1 MSGVRRL
8 LLIPLL
14 FVPLAL
20 AACGGD
26 EASTP
31 IVCLEG
37 PDKLQAALVTAP
49 DPVMID
55 GTTPISGCLVA
66 EQPTGDLV
74 NFGADTVV
82 VATRLGTEAGGS
94 GPEAIRAAIQ
104 AGYLVG
110 ALERG
115 AEKTAGIHT
124 ALVDRVKSAASNEL
138 ERSGNGA
145 QVHYDAGLEAG
156 LKYG

>member
-1 MSGVRRL
+1 MSDVRRF

-20 AACGGD
+20 GACGGD

-37 PDKLQAALVTAP
+37 PDKIQTALVTAP

-55 GTTPISGCLVA
+55 GTAPISSCLIPD
-66 EQPTGDLV
+66 QPTGDLV
-74 NFGADTVV
+74 DFGADAVV
-82 VATRLGTEAGGS
+82 VATRLGTDAGGS
-94 GPEAIRAAIQ
+94 GPESIRAAIQ

-110 ALERG
+110 AMEKG
-115 AEKTAGIHT
+115 AGNTAGIHT
-124 ALVDRVKSAASNEL
+124 TLVERVKSAATNEL
-138 ERSGNGA
+138 GRSGEGA

-156 LKYG
+156 RKYG